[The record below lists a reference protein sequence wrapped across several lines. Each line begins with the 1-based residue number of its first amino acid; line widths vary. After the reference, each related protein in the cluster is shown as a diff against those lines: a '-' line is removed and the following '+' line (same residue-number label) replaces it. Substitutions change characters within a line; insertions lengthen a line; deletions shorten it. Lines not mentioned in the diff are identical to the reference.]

1 MSVASV
7 FIGIIALLIAALC
20 AYIGI
25 GGAAKRR
32 KERKRRQ
39 ERRRYERNR
48 ARINAEMEARKERM
62 ETGNSR
68 VDFNNSI
75 DVLSELAGTNKRNRP
90 PDSSQSNS
98 KR

>member
-7 FIGIIALLIAALC
+7 FIGIIALLIAAWC
-20 AYIGI
+20 AAIAVS
-25 GGAAKRR
+25 GAAKRR

-75 DVLSELAGTNKRNRP
+75 DVLSELAGNNKRNRP

>member
-20 AYIGI
+20 AAIAVS
-25 GGAAKRR
+25 GAAKRR

-39 ERRRYERNR
+39 ERRRYERNM
-48 ARINAEMEARKERM
+48 ARVNAEMEARKERM

-75 DVLSELAGTNKRNRP
+75 DVLSELAGNNKRNRP